1 MEYAYIVVFYKYSM
15 YIVTKLYAV
24 QYNFYKYKQVT
35 FLTHTCVTFLQ
46 HKCVTLHPHKCQP
59 YFHINA

>member
-35 FLTHTCVTFLQ
+35 FLTH
-46 HKCVTLHPHKCQP
+46 KCEIGLLSNYIAAVAIKI
-59 YFHINA
+59 YI